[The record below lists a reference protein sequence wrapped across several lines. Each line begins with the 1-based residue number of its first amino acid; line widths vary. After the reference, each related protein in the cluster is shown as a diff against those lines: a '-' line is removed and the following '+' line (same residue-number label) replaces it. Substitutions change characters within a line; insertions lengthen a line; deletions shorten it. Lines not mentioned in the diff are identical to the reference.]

1 VSGSRWPTLPST
13 WKITKLKRVASLR
26 AGDAIASE
34 AVAPSG
40 DYPVFG
46 GNGIRGYTTSYTH
59 DGAYAL
65 IGRQGALCGNVNY
78 ATGRFWAS
86 EHAVVVTPV
95 KGNDVFWLGEL
106 LRSMNLNQYSQ
117 SAAQPGLSVQLVEQ
131 LDVPV
136 PPLATQHAIAD
147 YLDRETERIDSI
159 IEAKLRMVEL
169 LAERRV
175 AAAHATITG
184 VALPCR
190 RRSSSVPWLGSIP
203 DHWQVASLGSL
214 FEVKLGRMLN
224 AERSSGLHMRPY
236 IRNINVRWDTV
247 DTSDLAEMDFP
258 PAELS
263 RYSLRPGDLLV
274 NEGGAGIGR
283 AAIWDGQVPD
293 IYYQKSVHR
302 IRPRGQLN
310 VRWLLEWMRVAVDR
324 KVFQVEGNLATI
336 PHVPAEAL
344 RRYPVPLPPASE
356 ANTLIS
362 RLDQLGEGT
371 AALAVACKSQIALL
385 QERRQSIITA
395 AITGQLDVQ
404 EVT

>member
-1 VSGSRWPTLPST
+1 
-13 WKITKLKRVASLR
+13 
-26 AGDAIASE
+26 
-34 AVAPSG
+34 
-40 DYPVFG
+40 
-46 GNGIRGYTTSYTH
+46 
-59 DGAYAL
+59 
-65 IGRQGALCGNVNY
+65 
-78 ATGRFWAS
+78 
-86 EHAVVVTPV
+86 
-95 KGNDVFWLGEL
+95 
-106 LRSMNLNQYSQ
+106 MNLNQYSQ